1 MFSKR
6 VARLLL
12 ASGALFFVAAAPP
25 TMAQDQPTAK
35 SAKPR
40 KHRSWKAAFHVTGD
54 FRYDDNPFL
63 LSDRQK
69 TTLETAGTDEQIS
82 GRFRDMDS
90 VSDFIFAPKMELAA
104 EGPGIAGR
112 KSFLRAEVGYNRYFR
127 NERRSHVNLDL
138 SAAQAVSKNGRA
150 RLKFEFVPS
159 YFQKNYLADATNMTG
174 SVLPSERV
182 YLAGNYNEWDLTVDY
197 RYRVAGGKTDLI
209 GRIGYLRR
217 RYDAPFLGRDRNAPH
232 AGVGFAAN
240 LAPRWEI
247 DFDYDFA
254 ASDSPRVP
262 EVLILDEPDFG
273 FDFNGNGN
281 TTDLNT
287 RTVQPVDRTFT
298 QQQFR
303 VSSRLGLLEKTELEL
318 SYQRRNRH
326 FSSHERFDIAHNG
339 RTENRDTIDLSL
351 VSRLA
356 HGLHFST
363 GYAYALQNSNRSGDL
378 AFLGETADYRRNRF
392 HAGLTYRF

>member
-6 VARLLL
+6 IAGSIL
-12 ASGALFFVAAAPP
+12 AAGALLVLATASPAV
-25 TMAQDQPTAK
+25 AQDQPTAK
-35 SAKPR
+35 AG
-40 KHRSWKAAFHVTGD
+40 KHRKDKSWKAAFHVTGD

-69 TTLETAGTDEQIS
+69 TSLETAGPNEQIS
-82 GRFRDMDS
+82 GRFRDMEN
-90 VSDFIFAPKMELAA
+90 VSDFIFAPKMNLTA

-112 KSFLRAEVGYNRYFR
+112 KSVLRAEAGYNRYFR
-127 NERRSHVNLDL
+127 NGRRSHFNIEL

-150 RLKFEFVPS
+150 RVGFEYLPS
-159 YFQKNYLADATNMTG
+159 YFQKNYLADATNLTG

-182 YLAGNYNEWDLTVDY
+182 YRPGNYNEWDLTVDY
-197 RYRVAGGKTDLI
+197 RYRVAGGKTDLV
-209 GRIGYLRR
+209 GRMGYLRR

-240 LAPRWEI
+240 LAHRWEI

-254 ASDSPRVP
+254 ASDSPRVA

-273 FDFNGNGN
+273 LDFNGNGN
-281 TTDLNT
+281 TTDLNI
-287 RTVQPVDRTFT
+287 RTVQLVDRTFT

-303 VSSRLGLLEKTELEL
+303 VLSRIGLLERTELEL

-326 FSSHERFDIAHNG
+326 FSSHEPLDIAHNG
-339 RTENRDTIDLSL
+339 RTENRDTID
-351 VSRLA
+351 VNIAARIA
-356 HGLHFST
+356 HGMHFST
-363 GYAYALQNSNRSGDL
+363 GYTYALQNSNRSGDL
-378 AFLGETADYRRNRF
+378 AFLGETADFRRNRF